1 MGQQTKSTKSKP
13 RKRRNDGGNRVVF
26 IIAAVLMVIYL
37 GGRLSNAFSAAPET
51 TPALHVTVN
60 DSYTSEGWFFRD
72 EEPIDNAPG
81 SSVKHIVYSGERVQ
95 QDAPLAI
102 IYSDQESMDLSRQ
115 LDPLEERISLLDTAL
130 QSASDSSNIAKL
142 DQVITLT
149 IEQLAEQVKEGSGS
163 SVASA
168 ASSLRTLSLRR
179 EAGNVDTNEVSAE
192 RDALVSEQSSL
203 EHQLTGRTTEL
214 TASSSGYFSEVV
226 DGYESILT
234 PSSLDEMT
242 VEQFDKTVAQQPSA
256 ENSNS
261 LGKIV
266 KGFNWYLAA
275 KIPAEQAERR
285 HQTEKSVD
293 MVAVQ
298 MRQKDGA
305 EPQRTDTAAKQPR
318 LRSLAAIDQKKLL
331 MHVQCMSRGVAFE
344 GRHSRAAAQYGD
356 PKRHDRSRIT
366 RLWLPRPLSEPWPV
380 RRSPS
385 WPSARPAKRCRRGSS
400 FRPKR

>member
-1 MGQQTKSTKSKP
+1 MNIYEVFTWDNRQKAQNPSRENGG
-13 RKRRNDGGNRVVF
+13 DGGNRVVF

-60 DSYTSEGWFFRD
+60 DSFTSDGWFFRD
-72 EEPIDNAPG
+72 EEPIDNATG

-130 QSASDSSNIAKL
+130 QSTSDSSNIAKL

-192 RDALVSEQSSL
+192 HDALVSEQSSL

-261 LGKIV
+261 LG
-266 KGFNWYLAA
+266 
-275 KIPAEQAERR
+275 Q
-285 HQTEKSVD
+285 
-293 MVAVQ
+293 
-298 MRQKDGA
+298 
-305 EPQRTDTAAKQPR
+305 
-318 LRSLAAIDQKKLL
+318 
-331 MHVQCMSRGVAFE
+331 
-344 GRHSRAAAQYGD
+344 
-356 PKRHDRSRIT
+356 DR
-366 RLWLPRPLSEPWPV
+366 
-380 RRSPS
+380 
-385 WPSARPAKRCRRGSS
+385 
-400 FRPKR
+400 

>member
-60 DSYTSEGWFFRD
+60 DSFTSDGWFFRD
-72 EEPIDNAPG
+72 EEPIDNATG

-130 QSASDSSNIAKL
+130 QSTSDSSNIAKL

-192 RDALVSEQSSL
+192 HDALVSEQSSL

-234 PSSLDEMT
+234 
-242 VEQFDKTVAQQPSA
+242 
-256 ENSNS
+256 
-261 LGKIV
+261 G
-266 KGFNWYLAA
+266 
-275 KIPAEQAERR
+275 
-285 HQTEKSVD
+285 
-293 MVAVQ
+293 
-298 MRQKDGA
+298 
-305 EPQRTDTAAKQPR
+305 
-318 LRSLAAIDQKKLL
+318 
-331 MHVQCMSRGVAFE
+331 
-344 GRHSRAAAQYGD
+344 
-356 PKRHDRSRIT
+356 
-366 RLWLPRPLSEPWPV
+366 
-380 RRSPS
+380 
-385 WPSARPAKRCRRGSS
+385 
-400 FRPKR
+400 